1 MKKRMILK
9 KSLITIITVI
19 LVFIGYKQYEVETY
33 INKQK
38 EIYGILKEKKRK
50 HYLPFV
56 VYFLSG
62 EINNTRNYRAES
74 KVFFMAYDIVNVTSA
89 YTDKDFDSY
98 MVYCY
103 FSKEEID
110 KYYNKRKKK
119 DSLKIH
125 LRSSIKNI

>member
-1 MKKRMILK
+1 MKTILK
-9 KSLITIITVI
+9 KSLITIIIII
-19 LVFIGYKQYEVETY
+19 LLFVGYKQYEVETY

-38 EIYGILKEKKRK
+38 ETYGILEDKKRI
-50 HYLPFV
+50 HYMPFAIH
-56 VYFLSG
+56 FLSG

-74 KVFFMAYDIVNVTSA
+74 KAFFMAYDIVNVKSA

-110 KYYNKRKKK
+110 RYYNQRKKK
-119 DSLKIH
+119 G
-125 LRSSIKNI
+125 

>member
-1 MKKRMILK
+1 MKKRIILK
-9 KSLITIITVI
+9 KSLITIITLI
-19 LVFIGYKQYEVETY
+19 LVFTVYKQYEVETY

-38 EIYGILKEKKRK
+38 ETYGILKDKKRI

-56 VYFLSG
+56 VHFLSG
-62 EINNTRNYRAES
+62 EINNTRNYRVES
-74 KVFFMAYDIVNVTSA
+74 KVFFLAYDIINVTSA

-110 KYYNKRKKK
+110 KYCNMRKK
-119 DSLKIH
+119 DLPKIH
-125 LRSSIKNI
+125 LRSSLKNI